1 MNRSNDRR
9 PPPEGVSSP
18 ATPARLSRALI
29 QVLRQ
34 RGPGVD
40 AAGWAGLAELAAAL
54 AETLQLDVTAE
65 TVTALVRSP
74 AGAAFEHD
82 GERIRLAHPAEI
94 PEPRDAR
101 RVQPPDILYH
111 ATNVETVD
119 RVQRLGLLT
128 AGDDRPVFLSS
139 DEAHAWRVAHR
150 LGGEPAV
157 LVVDTARARRRG
169 ARFWRNR
176 RSGLYLSSPVAL
188 LDLLNLQPN
197 YAEQVSAGGIPVI
210 WTPEGPQLALIR
222 VSRKSGAT
230 WEVAKGKL
238 EIGETPEQAAIRE
251 VREEMGID
259 VELRI
264 TRALG
269 ALRYGFLAPGSLPR
283 LKTVHM
289 YLMTPL
295 APIAGFRPASGE
307 GIGAV
312 RWFGVEEA
320 RAAISHSS
328 LVPVMRRAVEL
339 LSPGGAMHTGPHLPG
354 SETP

>member
-1 MNRSNDRR
+1 MNRPHDRR
-9 PPPEGVSSP
+9 PPSDGAPTP
-18 ATPARLSRALI
+18 APPARLSRALM

-34 RGPGVD
+34 RGPIVD
-40 AAGWAGLAELAAAL
+40 PSGWASFADLIEAIAGAVEL
-54 AETLQLDVTAE
+54 EVTLEMVVT
-65 TVTALVRSP
+65 LVQSP
-74 AGAAFEHD
+74 AGLSFERE
-82 GERIRLAHPAEI
+82 GQRIRLALPAEI
-94 PEPRDAR
+94 SEPRDAR

-111 ATNVETVD
+111 ATNTEAID
-119 RVQRLGLLT
+119 RVQRLGMLS
-128 AGDDRPVFLSS
+128 AGEDRPVFLSS

-169 ARFWRNR
+169 SRFWRNR

-222 VSRKSGAT
+222 VSRKSGST

-259 VELRI
+259 VELQI
-264 TRALG
+264 TRTLG

-289 YLMTPL
+289 YLMSPL
-295 APIAGFRPASGE
+295 EPIPGFRPAAGE

-312 RWFGVEEA
+312 RWFPVEEA

-328 LVPVMRRAVEL
+328 LIPVMRRALEL
-339 LSPGGAMHTGPHLPG
+339 LGPGGAMHTGP
-354 SETP
+354 TPPENP

>member
-1 MNRSNDRR
+1 MNRSHDGR
-9 PPPEGVSSP
+9 PPPEGEPSP
-18 ATPARLSRALI
+18 APPVRLSRALV

-34 RGPGVD
+34 RGPIVD
-40 AAGWAGLAELAAAL
+40 AAGWASCSDLVVVITATFEL
-54 AETLQLDVTAE
+54 EI
-65 TVTALVRSP
+65 TVEMVSSLVRSP
-74 AGAAFEHD
+74 AGLGFEHE
-82 GERIRLAHPAEI
+82 GERVRLAHPAEI
-94 PEPRDAR
+94 SEPRDAR

-111 ATNVETVD
+111 ATNVENVD
-119 RVQRLGLLT
+119 RVQRIGMLT

-169 ARFWRNR
+169 SRFWRNR

-210 WTPEGPQLALIR
+210 WTDDGPQLALIR

-238 EIGETPEQAAIRE
+238 EIGEAPEQAAIRE

-259 VELRI
+259 VDLRI

-289 YLMTPL
+289 YLMSPL
-295 APIAGFRPASGE
+295 GPIPGFRPASGE

-312 RWFGVEEA
+312 KWFGVEEA

-339 LSPGGAMHTGPHLPG
+339 LAPGGPMHAGPLPP
-354 SETP
+354 ETP